1 MVYHGA
7 RRMPYERKSIMTS
20 VVQEKED
27 QYRQRL
33 ALEAN
38 VEDALEYL
46 RTQWSGSEE
55 EFERVACAIAA
66 AALHAIHSIR

>member
-1 MVYHGA
+1 
-7 RRMPYERKSIMTS
+7 MTS

-27 QYRQRL
+27 QYRQSQ
-33 ALEAN
+33 ALEMN

-46 RTQWSGSEE
+46 RTQWEGSEE
-55 EFERVACAIAA
+55 EFEQVACAIAA